1 MAEASGEGVEMVRF
15 YERQKI
21 LPKSRRNGSGYRL
34 YSALVAL
41 CLFASTAMAADGDP
55 DVSREVRAKEAV
67 KKLKERPAVALL
79 YVKGMT

>member
-1 MAEASGEGVEMVRF
+1 M
-15 YERQKI
+15 KI
-21 LPKSRRNGSGYRL
+21 LKTVRW
-34 YSALVAL
+34 ATLVVL
-41 CLFASTAMAADGDP
+41 CSFASTAMAADGDP

>member
-1 MAEASGEGVEMVRF
+1 LAVVISFAPA
-15 YERQKI
+15 
-21 LPKSRRNGSGYRL
+21 LP
-34 YSALVAL
+34 
-41 CLFASTAMAADGDP
+41 AADGDP

>member
-1 MAEASGEGVEMVRF
+1 MKMLNIIRWAALAVVISF
-15 YERQKI
+15 AQA
-21 LPKSRRNGSGYRL
+21 LP
-34 YSALVAL
+34 
-41 CLFASTAMAADGDP
+41 AADGDP